1 MFRFKKISKKAGLP
15 PGTMV
20 HVGEK
25 KTEKVEIKVVDY
37 NESKIDEKEI
47 STVDESP
54 HDKDTSTVTW
64 ININGLHQVDII
76 ESIGKTFGLHPLV
89 LEDIVN
95 TEQRPKIEEF
105 DDYIFI
111 IMKMLSYDKKNDL
124 IIFEQFSLVLGKNY
138 IISFQERE
146 GNIFNSIHDRIRNR
160 VGRIRQRGP
169 DYLAYALLDTIVDNY
184 FIVLETIDEKIESIE
199 EDLMTKPGA
208 EALQLIH
215 HFKKELT
222 FIKKAIWPSREVISK
237 LVSEELDLFDD
248 RTIVFL
254 RDVRDHVIQLNETIE
269 TLRDMAT
276 GLLDVYLS
284 SVSNKMND
292 VMKILTIIATVFIPL
307 TFIAGIYG
315 MNFKYIPELE
325 WKWGYPLILFVM
337 FIIIV
342 VMLIW
347 FKRKR
352 LM

>member
-1 MFRFKKISKKAGLP
+1 MLRFKKISKKAGLP

-25 KTEKVEIKVVDY
+25 KTVKVEIKVVDY
-37 NESKIDEKEI
+37 NESKVEEKEI
-47 STVDESP
+47 STIDEIL
-54 HDKDTSTVTW
+54 HYRDTSTVTW

-95 TEQRPKIEEF
+95 TEQRPKIEDF

-111 IMKMLSYDKKNDL
+111 IMKMLSYDNNNDL

-146 GNIFNSIHDRIRNR
+146 GNIFNSIHERIRNK
-160 VGRIRQRGP
+160 VGRIRKRGP

-184 FIVLETIDEKIESIE
+184 FFALEKVGEKIESIE
-199 EDLMTKPGA
+199 EGLTTNPSA
-208 EALQLIH
+208 EALQMIH
-215 HFKKELT
+215 HFKRELT
-222 FIKKAIWPSREVISK
+222 YLKKTIWPSIEVTSE

-248 RTIVFL
+248 GTIVFL
-254 RDVRDHVIQLNETIE
+254 RDVRDHVIQLTETIE

-284 SVSNKMND
+284 SVSNRMND
-292 VMKILTIIATVFIPL
+292 VMKILTIIATIFIPL

-325 WKWGYPLILFVM
+325 WKWGYPIILFVM
-337 FIIIV
+337 LIIIV
-342 VMLIW
+342 GMLIW
-347 FKRKR
+347 FKRKK
-352 LM
+352 LL